1 MRKVAICKA
10 RQWED
15 EPEQI
20 EDSDES
26 NDEPTDD
33 EEIIV
38 ISEEVDDTDIE
49 SESIEKTKD
58 VDDKQESSTRLEK
71 SDDERESST
80 RLESYDDKQESST
93 RLENVEDVQE
103 SSNWMDDMTTTRAR
117 PKRGSEVEFRKL
129 HEDEI
134 KFGRVK
140 HVGKMGGKK
149 KNTCWIVYK
158 DGKEEELD
166 FLKEVE
172 GWKYTKPEQS
182 VNFDH
187 QTNFTVSETTGT
199 DTFIEAEGVFHMTR
213 NEPQEV
219 LAAVVP
225 ASEYNH
231 HEVQAAMKEE
241 LEKWIKFGAYEVHED
256 IGQERIDT
264 RWMILRKETHDGLK
278 VNVKARLCL
287 RGFKETEKPRS
298 DSPTV
303 DRISNKILYAIAGN
317 EGWKIET
324 IDVTSAFLQG
334 EDIDREVFVTPPK
347 EADMK
352 GIIWKMVKS
361 GYGLYDAGRKWW
373 IKVIE
378 SMIKLGGRTLCG
390 DESFVYYLRDGK
402 LVGLVSIHVDD
413 FQGTGNDWFFR
424 QVMDEL
430 CKMFKIS
437 KREVE
442 HFKYTGVNVSHDN
455 GEIVIDQDDYKE
467 SLEEIH
473 IEASEDNAKPLTKTQ
488 FKQFRG
494 MSGKL
499 NWLSEMTRPDISFNV
514 LDMASHTRDATV
526 GTIKE
531 LNKIIRKTKKINGK
545 VRYGRIGDFKDLK
558 VLAISDASYCKTEE
572 KSKSIEGRIIFL
584 SNLEESRVSP
594 IMWKA
599 RTIATV
605 CKSPKDAET
614 RAIDKCAEDAIYI
627 ARCIQEI
634 YTGKRGESQIRV
646 DMCTDSKSLIDSL
659 DSTKQVESKMLRPI
673 IKYLKQ
679 MLDAKAIHS
688 IRWVDTDICLADIL
702 TKNARACLADVV
714 MKILETGNMVNLEKT
729 EKAAMIQF
737 RKNKEMSR

>member
-1 MRKVAICKA
+1 MEEDPDLKLEDALAHAIWAKNMEIGRHGLSPYQIVYGKSPFLPGISEGTPVSDGVVSDADVIRKHFERQELARSTIRRLDSSRRIKDALKARIQDYHDQDYETGDRIIFEDENGQWKGPAVVQGKESKTLWIVHNGNMRKVAICKA
-10 RQWED
+10 RHWED

-38 ISEEVDDTDIE
+38 ISEEVDDTAIE

-199 DTFIEAEGVFHMTR
+199 DTFMEAEGVFHMTR

-352 GIIWKMVKS
+352 GMIWKMVKS

-378 SMIKLGGRTLCG
+378 SMIKLGGRTL
-390 DESFVYYLRDGK
+390 
-402 LVGLVSIHVDD
+402 
-413 FQGTGNDWFFR
+413 
-424 QVMDEL
+424 
-430 CKMFKIS
+430 
-437 KREVE
+437 
-442 HFKYTGVNVSHDN
+442 
-455 GEIVIDQDDYKE
+455 
-467 SLEEIH
+467 
-473 IEASEDNAKPLTKTQ
+473 
-488 FKQFRG
+488 
-494 MSGKL
+494 
-499 NWLSEMTRPDISFNV
+499 
-514 LDMASHTRDATV
+514 
-526 GTIKE
+526 
-531 LNKIIRKTKKINGK
+531 
-545 VRYGRIGDFKDLK
+545 
-558 VLAISDASYCKTEE
+558 
-572 KSKSIEGRIIFL
+572 
-584 SNLEESRVSP
+584 
-594 IMWKA
+594 
-599 RTIATV
+599 
-605 CKSPKDAET
+605 
-614 RAIDKCAEDAIYI
+614 
-627 ARCIQEI
+627 
-634 YTGKRGESQIRV
+634 
-646 DMCTDSKSLIDSL
+646 
-659 DSTKQVESKMLRPI
+659 
-673 IKYLKQ
+673 
-679 MLDAKAIHS
+679 
-688 IRWVDTDICLADIL
+688 
-702 TKNARACLADVV
+702 
-714 MKILETGNMVNLEKT
+714 
-729 EKAAMIQF
+729 
-737 RKNKEMSR
+737 